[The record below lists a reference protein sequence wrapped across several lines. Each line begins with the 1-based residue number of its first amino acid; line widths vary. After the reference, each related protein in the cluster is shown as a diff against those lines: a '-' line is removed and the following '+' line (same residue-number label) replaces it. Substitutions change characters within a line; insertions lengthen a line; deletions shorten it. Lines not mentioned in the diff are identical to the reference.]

1 MKFLKVTILL
11 IFVILLIWILYLFV
25 FPNIKRKQILLPDL
39 SQFSIIHAKS
49 FLDEND
55 IKYKIIEDDYSEIPK
70 IKRTVPKSNTYV
82 KQGSSIKIYVSAQ
95 KNSVLNDYTNTLY
108 QDSHEEILN
117 YSIIKG
123 YKIDLKYE
131 IRNDIMDG
139 IIINQEEKNGVIY
152 ITLSKSE
159 DLYLKNYI
167 GYNVVDIIKEIEGLN
182 ISFNYIPSFVD
193 FNIIIKQSVYNKYI
207 CKNNESEIIFYVSR
221 GI

>member
-182 ISFNYIPSFVD
+182 VSFNYISSFVD

>member
-1 MKFLKVTILL
+1 MKFLKVTIPL

-55 IKYKIIEDDYSEIPK
+55 IKYKIIEDDYSEIPR

-167 GYNVVDIIKEIEGLN
+167 GYSVVDIIKEIEGLN

>member
-1 MKFLKVTILL
+1 MKFLKVTIPL

-55 IKYKIIEDDYSEIPK
+55 IKYKIIEDDYSEIPR